1 LHISARD
8 LSKFGLLL
16 LNYGKWKKKQLIP
29 KNLIKKITTKSQKL
43 NENYGYQFWLNTD
56 GTHWLSLPKNMFALE
71 GYNSNRCYIFP
82 TEKIIVT
89 RIGAGPSE
97 WNEQNFITNIYR
109 SCR

>member
-1 LHISARD
+1 MRT
-8 LSKFGLLL
+8 KFQKTPQKPCKTGVF
-16 LNYGKWKKKQLIP
+16 YTI
-29 KNLIKKITTKSQKL
+29 IQKL